1 MRPKAEHARARGL
14 AIVEDYLRPGRD
26 EVDFV
31 SVVDVFSHIPDFDR
45 FLGDVRSVLSP
56 CGEIFV
62 ETGNLADLADR
73 QEFPGELGLPDHLV
87 FAGEVHLRGYLERAG
102 FEIVRVERARIDGV
116 ANLVKNAVKKLIG
129 RPAVLGVPYTSDYRQ
144 LLVRAR
150 LRTQQYDAQSG
161 CE

>member
-1 MRPKAEHARARGL
+1 
-14 AIVEDYLRPGRD
+14 
-26 EVDFV
+26 
-31 SVVDVFSHIPDFDR
+31 
-45 FLGDVRSVLSP
+45 
-56 CGEIFV
+56 V